1 MISSI
6 IFTPTQFNM
15 ISSNNRFEKI
25 NASVK
30 ISENSDKDSKELKKA
45 GIELESFFISYLL
58 KEMRSTIPKSG
69 FLSGGKAEEFY
80 TEMLDKEFAK
90 EISLQGG
97 IGIKD
102 LVDSQMKNNVKNSG
116 DKE

>member
-1 MISSI
+1 MTGSI

-15 ISSNNRFEKI
+15 INSNNRFEKI
-25 NASVK
+25 KNSVK
-30 ISENSDKDSKELKKA
+30 SSENNDNDSKKLEKV
-45 GIELESFFISYLL
+45 GVELESFFISYLL

-80 TEMLDKEFAK
+80 TEMLDKEIAK
-90 EISLQGG
+90 EISLRGG

-102 LVDSQMKNNVKNSG
+102 LVDSQMKNDFKKDG
-116 DKE
+116 